1 RREWSMKT
9 IKRNKKSCLSN
20 LTILGS
26 FLLFPVVFVGM
37 SALATAKPIDE
48 SSFEEGGPEDGRF
61 EDDHHGD
68 RRHVRATVRTPETQD
83 IRGRGIA
90 RNFRVGGHTPLLDS
104 DQGTSEFDAYIT
116 PPLGIPR
123 GSNGDITAAGR
134 CVYVGSFVGYQ
145 PALIV
150 DVSN

>member
-1 RREWSMKT
+1 MKT

-26 FLLFPVVFVGM
+26 FLLFSVVFVAM
-37 SALATAKPIDE
+37 SKLATAKPI
-48 SSFEEGGPEDGRF
+48 EEGGPEDGRF

-83 IRGRGIA
+83 IPRRGIA
-90 RNFRVGGHTPLLDS
+90 RNFRVVGHNPLLDS
-104 DQGTSEFDAYIT
+104 DQGTSEFDAYIN

-123 GSNGDITAAGR
+123 GSNGD
-134 CVYVGSFVGYQ
+134 
-145 PALIV
+145 
-150 DVSN
+150 